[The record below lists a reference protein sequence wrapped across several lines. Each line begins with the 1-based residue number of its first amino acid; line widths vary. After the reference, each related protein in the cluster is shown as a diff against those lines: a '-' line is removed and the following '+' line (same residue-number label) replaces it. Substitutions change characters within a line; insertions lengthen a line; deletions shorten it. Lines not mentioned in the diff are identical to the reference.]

1 MEEAVELSDRVAI
14 MDLGKIVAE
23 GSPED
28 LKNRYGPKAVI
39 DVELSKP
46 ATDPEAVIEEVKPY
60 ASEGRVMYRNDELR
74 VHVDDPDIVAPKIV
88 SGLVGMGVGLK
99 TLKITT
105 PTLEDV
111 FLRLTGRR
119 LIEG

>member
-1 MEEAVELSDRVAI
+1 

-46 ATDPEAVIEEVKPY
+46 PEEPEVVVEKVKQY
-60 ASEGRVMYRNDELR
+60 ASGDGVIYRNGGLR
-74 VHVDDPDIVAPKIV
+74 VHVNDPDIASPKIV
-88 SGLVGMGVGLK
+88 SEMVGMGVGLK

-119 LIEG
+119 LIEE